1 MLKAL
6 RVNWCRKP
14 FLFLAADEMRI
25 PIRKLFPVWSC
36 VALLIGLVGCVST
49 QAHVSGHAPAEV
61 GSDEAIAFVFY
72 REGESV
78 SSSYEDSYFNCT
90 SKALRKAYPT
100 TTVIPPQEFRRL
112 AFPWMAGIRYLITVS
127 RWTTEG
133 PSEKFGI
140 MAAGAMGF
148 FFLGGASW
156 ERHSHMR
163 AEVRDLKEPQRVG
176 VVEVEAS
183 GRPWWAVIFII
194 PVGFPAFTETG
205 LCGDLGE
212 ELAKFFAGK
221 TTSASPDPGHAKDD

>member
-25 PIRKLFPVWSC
+25 PIRKLFPVGSC

-112 AFPWMAGIRYLITVS
+112 AFPWLAGIRYLISVS
-127 RWTTEG
+127 RWTKQSL
-133 PSEKFGI
+133 SEI
-140 MAAGAMGF
+140 SGF
-148 FFLGGASW
+148 TSNPPPLPIRFW
-156 ERHSHMR
+156 HYDRHSHMK
-163 AEVRDLKEPQRVG
+163 AEVRDLKEGGRVG
-176 VVEVEAS
+176 
-183 GRPWWAVIFII
+183 
-194 PVGFPAFTETG
+194 
-205 LCGDLGE
+205 
-212 ELAKFFAGK
+212 
-221 TTSASPDPGHAKDD
+221 